1 MYLAINRCNDIAFY
15 ITAIDND
22 VHILGLDNDVIAEC
36 FVNDINKLNRDIL
49 FIPRKII
56 TVDEKRLEKC
66 FEYDKS
72 ILMGCI
78 PMNIN
83 VARRIAKIQR
93 LSTIIITPSS
103 LRFVNENQV
112 NFMHQSS
119 NRNKY
124 IEVHLQPFL
133 KMFLISGSIHSIEKS
148 FYLLGNIIERALKL
162 DVGII
167 ISTASDDDKKLCS
180 LTHVDII
187 LFYLGFSKRE
197 RRLITEVYPTELLI
211 TWLNYK

>member
-1 MYLAINRCNDIAFY
+1 MYLAISRCNDIAFY
-15 ITAIDND
+15 ITAIDSD
-22 VHILGLDNDVIAEC
+22 VHILGLDSDVIIEC
-36 FVNDINKLNRDIL
+36 FANDKHKLNIDML
-49 FIPRKII
+49 FIPRRIV

-66 FEYDKS
+66 FEFDKT

-83 VARRIAKIQR
+83 VARRLAKIQR
-93 LSTIIITPSS
+93 LSTIIITPNS
-103 LRFVNENQV
+103 LKFVDENQV
-112 NFMHQSS
+112 NFMYQSS

-133 KMFLISGSIHSIEKS
+133 KMFLISDSIHSIEKS

-167 ISTASDDDKKLCS
+167 MSTASDDDKKLCS

-197 RRLITEVYPTELLI
+197 RRLITEVYPIELLM